1 MSTHRILLGLPRLLT
16 AVVLALSGAY
26 LLIYL
31 YRWEWNRAIISG
43 LFFVT
48 AEVAMATAMIMR
60 RLRALEDGLEHASRR
75 PEADAQV
82 LARIR
87 QADVARPHP
96 FRWLAPDPGR
106 TSVFVPVLLGAGVI
120 LSALAYVVE
129 RIAEATALPALDRRL
144 ARRLAVLAPPPA
156 AVRSPVATA
165 ATLHR
170 RPRPARPAMATAWA
184 LVAAASFG
192 VLAWLG
198 VSTMLDATQ
207 TRPDP
212 AERPVRTTITLEI
225 VERHP
230 IDGDLESAAALW
242 VACRSSLGRGLPTEG
257 EVVERGDTVALVL
270 EPGIGR
276 LASRRLTGCLSD
288 LKLNL
293 VRARVLDVDHE
304 HAPAT

>member
-1 MSTHRILLGLPRLLT
+1 MSADRVLPALPRLLT
-16 AVVLALSGAY
+16 AVVLVLSGAY

-43 LFFVT
+43 LFFVA
-48 AEVAMATAMIMR
+48 AEVAMATATITR
-60 RLRALEDGLEHASRR
+60 RLRALEVRLEDVGRR
-75 PEADAQV
+75 PDADAAV

-87 QADVARPHP
+87 EADVTRPHP
-96 FRWLAPDPGR
+96 FRWLAPDPSR
-106 TSVFVPVLLGAGVI
+106 TTVFVPVLLGAGAI
-120 LSALAYVVE
+120 LSALAYVIE
-129 RIAEATALPALDRRL
+129 RIAEVTALPALDRRL
-144 ARRLAVLAPPPA
+144 ARRLAVLAPPATIVTPA
-156 AVRSPVATA
+156 STPAPRRRRWRPAHPAVA
-165 ATLHR
+165 ATML
-170 RPRPARPAMATAWA
+170 
-184 LVAAASFG
+184 LVAASSLG

-198 VSTMLDATQ
+198 IEAFLDATQ

-212 AERPVRTTITLEI
+212 ADRPVRTTITLEVI
-225 VERHP
+225 ERHP
-230 IDGDLESAAALW
+230 EGEQLESAAALW

-304 HAPAT
+304 PARAT